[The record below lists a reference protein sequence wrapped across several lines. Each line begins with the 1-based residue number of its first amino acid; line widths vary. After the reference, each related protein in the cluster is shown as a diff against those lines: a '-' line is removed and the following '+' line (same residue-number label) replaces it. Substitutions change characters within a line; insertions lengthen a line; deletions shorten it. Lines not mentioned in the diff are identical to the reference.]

1 MADIFISYAKEDR
14 PRARTL
20 AEALEQRGFSV
31 WWDRK
36 IPVGKSFQQVIQEAV
51 DEARCIVVIWSEHSV
66 KSDWVQNEAEEG
78 KRRNILTPVML
89 DEVKIPLGF
98 RHLQAAN
105 LTNWQVGQEHAEFEG
120 LLESIRN
127 VMGGSAGAPSPR
139 PAAQPK
145 VSAQPPRASAE
156 EPTRPI
162 ASKLVETAEPAPR
175 PQVPPVERR
184 RPQAPA
190 GLRNSVVLGAAAVIV
205 VVMLVIAFS
214 PGSNENESSA
224 PQFAD
229 STDVPVP
236 EVSTPE
242 PAPSASIPE
251 PAATSSVPDPEP
263 PLRVKAVPKIPRE
276 AEPVAAAPSLPPVS
290 QAAAE
295 YDDEAATF
303 SGGSSPDALTGPVF
317 PVEWTDH
324 AIRFSGALHTG
335 DTSAEIR
342 ASLYDLPTGALIGN
356 YRVHAQVARVDQNVM
371 MISAQFTVPGDSTT
385 PGSHPHN
392 SNLFLSSGL
401 YGPTLVNCPKE
412 GECYPGVIGPQQ

>member
-1 MADIFISYAKEDR
+1 MADIFISYSKEDR

-105 LTNWQVGQEHAEFEG
+105 LTNWQIGQEHAEFEG

-127 VMGGSAGAPSPR
+127 VMGSSAGVPSPR

-145 VSAQPPRASAE
+145 VSAQPLRVSAE

-162 ASKLVETAEPAPR
+162 PSKPVETVEPAPR
-175 PQVPPVERR
+175 PEALPVERR

-190 GLRNSVVLGAAAVIV
+190 GLRNSVVLGAATVIV

-214 PGSNENESSA
+214 PGSDL
-224 PQFAD
+224 P
-229 STDVPVP
+229 TV
-236 EVSTPE
+236 PE
-242 PAPSASIPE
+242 PAPDPSVVEPE
-251 PAATSSVPDPEP
+251 PEPEPEP
-263 PLRVKAVPKIPRE
+263 PLRVKGAPKVPRETNAPTVESEPVVAVP
-276 AEPVAAAPSLPPVS
+276 ALPPVS
-290 QAAAE
+290 HAAAE
-295 YDDEAATF
+295 YKADPALNAPP
-303 SGGSSPDALTGPVF
+303 SSALTGPVF
-317 PVEWTDH
+317 QVQWMDH
-324 AIRFSGALHTG
+324 AISYAGTLHTS

-342 ASLYDLPTGALIGN
+342 ASLHDVATGTLIGN
-356 YRVHAQVARVDQNVM
+356 YAVNAQVVVEGGQGTMISGA
-371 MISAQFTVPGDSTT
+371 MISAEFTVPGDSAT
-385 PGSHPHN
+385 PGTHTHV
-392 SNLFLSSGL
+392 SNLFLTRDV
-401 YGPTLVNCPKE
+401 YGNPTLMNCPRQ